1 VAARLNRQTGRRL
14 RVRGLYLTVAMG
26 LLGLLAASSA
36 HSYEEK
42 ELIKPITK
50 RPAKGT
56 KVDVESSRITYNE
69 TTGQAEATGRV
80 VIEYGPYTLNA
91 TKVRYNRKTG
101 AFSANGSIEMR
112 EPNGN
117 VLRASEINLRN
128 KMRDGFARH
137 LTAVLTN
144 NVTVRA
150 RYAKRT
156 EGRYTVYEDARYTA
170 CRDCNTRNGEPLW
183 EVVTERTLHD
193 EKAQTLYH
201 TKPRL
206 KIGGITVAGLPYLEQ
221 PDPRVKR
228 RSGWLI
234 PKGSTGKAYGVGVT
248 TPYFWAPAPNWD
260 ITFSPMWTIYQG
272 PVADAELRY
281 ATQQGVISL
290 RGSGVYQFKDRKPPN
305 DYKWRGAV
313 TAKGDFKANEDW
325 TYGFEGT
332 LASDRDFLNAYDLDG
347 RNLAENRVYATGLW
361 DRTYISAQAL
371 NFSPL
376 DTDLTSNYLP
386 TALPFLTGD
395 HTVQNET
402 LGEVSLAWSAYSL
415 TRDQS
420 YSPYSTVYH
429 AEKQARAVADL
440 SWRKQM
446 INSAGQVITPFA
458 RLRSDVTRVSDLLDP
473 AVGGGLRN
481 GDVTSRFL
489 PSAGI
494 DMRWPMI
501 SGTDYGQSIISPVAQ
516 LITATDETDIDKIGN
531 EDAVSLNFDHTSL
544 FLEDRFTGFDRYEGG
559 TRANLGF
566 TYSFLANN
574 GGFVRASAGE
584 SFHIAGR
591 NSFVSTSGLEGA
603 KSDLV
608 GAITVQPWEAL
619 SLSYEVRVEEDFSDV
634 NRQEARASLTFDSF
648 SGQISYINLDAEPS
662 YGRLNKLHEIA
673 AETRL
678 RISDGWFLLN
688 GLKYDFAKSGLRE
701 AKAGVEFDCD
711 CMNFKAA
718 YTFSNPKNES
728 ADHRV
733 MFSIDLATLGGTK
746 ASVGF

>member
-1 VAARLNRQTGRRL
+1 VAAGLIRRTTGRLRL
-14 RVRGLYLTVAMG
+14 RGIHVVAALVAFGLSP
-26 LLGLLAASSA
+26 ASPSQA
-36 HSYEEK
+36 YEEK
-42 ELIKPITK
+42 EFIKPVTK
-50 RPAKGT
+50 RPVKGT
-56 KVDVESSRITYNE
+56 KVDVESSRIVYTE

-80 VIEYGPYTLNA
+80 VINYGPYTLTA

-117 VLRASEINLRN
+117 VLQAAEINLRN

-137 LTAVLTN
+137 LTALLTN
-144 NVTVRA
+144 DVTITA
-150 RYAKRT
+150 RYAKRSQ
-156 EGRYTVYEDARYTA
+156 GRYTVYEDAHYTA
-170 CRDCNTRNGEPLW
+170 CKNCETRRGEPLW
-183 EVVTERTLHD
+183 EVVTDKTLHD
-193 EKAQTLYH
+193 EKEQTLYH
-201 TKPRL
+201 TNPRL
-206 KIGGITVAGLPYLEQ
+206 KIGGVTVAGLPYLEQ

-234 PKGSTGKAYGVGVT
+234 PKLSTGRAYGVGVT

-260 ITFSPMWTIYQG
+260 ITLSPMLTFFQG

-281 ATQQGVISL
+281 ATMQGLISV
-290 RGSGVYQFKDRKPPN
+290 RASGVYQFKDRKPP
-305 DYKWRGAV
+305 DDHKWRGAV
-313 TAKGDFKANEDW
+313 RAKGDFKANEDW
-325 TYGFEGT
+325 AYGFDGT
-332 LASDRDFLNAYDLDG
+332 LVSDRAFLNSYDLDG
-347 RNLAENRVYATGLW
+347 RTLAQNRIYATGLW

-376 DTDLTSNYLP
+376 DTELDSDRLP
-386 TALPFLTGD
+386 TALPFITGD
-395 HTVQNET
+395 HAVQNET
-402 LGEVSLAWSAYSL
+402 FGELNLAWSAYSL
-415 TRDQS
+415 SRDQA
-420 YSPYSTVYH
+420 YAPFTTVNR
-429 AEKQARAVADL
+429 AENQARAVADL

-458 RLRSDVTRVSDLLDP
+458 RLRSDITRVDNLPDAAVAGGIRDGDL
-473 AVGGGLRN
+473 
-481 GDVTSRFL
+481 TSRFL

-501 SGTDYGQSIISPVAQ
+501 SGTDYGQSIITPVAQ
-516 LITATDETDIDKIGN
+516 LITATGETNVDKIGN

-559 TRANLGF
+559 TRANLGL

-591 NSFVSTSGLEGA
+591 NSFVSTSGLDGS

-608 GAITVQPWEAL
+608 AAITIQPWEAL
-619 SLSYEVRVEEDFSDV
+619 SLSYEMRVEEDFSDI

-648 SGQISYINLDAEPS
+648 SGQISYVNLDAEPS
-662 YGRLNKLHEIA
+662 YGRVDKLHEIA

-678 RISDGWFLLN
+678 RLSDSWFLLN
-688 GLKYDFAKSGLRE
+688 GVKYDFANRGLRE
-701 AKAGVEFDCD
+701 AKAGFEFDCD

-718 YTFSNPKNES
+718 YSYSNPKDES
-728 ADHRV
+728 VDHRV